1 MNMHYGYD
9 VLVPVARQF
18 REDKD
23 MESSLFKLYSKNKIH
38 RVEFIDKKL
47 EKLWVEFCEFHKL
60 ANDTSI
66 RY

>member
-18 REDKD
+18 KVDKNRAGAQ
-23 MESSLFKLYSKNKIH
+23 FKLYSKNEIN
-38 RVEFIDKKL
+38 RVEFIDEEL

-60 ANDTSI
+60 SNDTSI